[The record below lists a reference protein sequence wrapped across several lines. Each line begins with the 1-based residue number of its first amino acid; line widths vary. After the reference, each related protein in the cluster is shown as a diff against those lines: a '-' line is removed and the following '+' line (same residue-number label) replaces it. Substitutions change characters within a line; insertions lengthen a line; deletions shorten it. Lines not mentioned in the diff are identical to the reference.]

1 MKKITKSKKL
11 ENVNY
16 AIRGKVLEEAERME
30 KAGFEIIKLNIGN
43 PAVFNFKAPKKIV
56 ESMKDGIENSH
67 GYSNSK
73 GLESARTAIIEYYEG
88 KKNFLRAHTCF
99 NRLDLPNF
107 PNKETLSEAIKFALE
122 NEVLGFGI
130 E

>member
-56 ESMKDGIENSH
+56 ESMKDGIES
-67 GYSNSK
+67 SNK
-73 GLESARTAIIEYYEG
+73 INQKLFRRDA
-88 KKNFLRAHTCF
+88 
-99 NRLDLPNF
+99 
-107 PNKETLSEAIKFALE
+107 
-122 NEVLGFGI
+122 
-130 E
+130 